1 MERKGWVRKMA
12 NARLKAYKVLLN
24 AVDATASAVIDLK
37 GDFDSLSLQIIGS
50 AANSARTITFEASL
64 DGTNYDDIMGS
75 LVSATATK
83 AVSTTSK
90 DQTWTFP
97 VTDIT
102 RFKVSLTAITGGT
115 ITVVASM
122 TRAV

>member
-1 MERKGWVRKMA
+1 MA

-24 AVDATASAVIDLK
+24 AVDAAANATLDLK
-37 GDFDSLSLQIIGS
+37 GDFDSLTLQIIGS
-50 AANSARTITFEASL
+50 EDNSARTITFEASI

-75 LVSATATK
+75 LVANPATQ

-97 VTDIT
+97 VTDVT

-115 ITVVASM
+115 ITVVSSM
-122 TRAV
+122 TREG

>member
-1 MERKGWVRKMA
+1 MERKGLVRKMA

-37 GDFDSLSLQIIGS
+37 GNFDSLSLQIIGS

-75 LVSATATK
+75 LGSSPSTQ

-90 DQTWTFP
+90 DQTWKFP
-97 VTDIT
+97 VTDVT
-102 RFKVSLTAITGGT
+102 RFKVSLTAITAGT
-115 ITVVASM
+115 ITIVASM
-122 TRAV
+122 TRDG

>member
-75 LVSATATK
+75 LGSSPSTQ

-90 DQTWTFP
+90 DQTWKFP
-97 VTDIT
+97 VTDVT
-102 RFKVSLTAITGGT
+102 RFKVSLTAITAGT
-115 ITVVASM
+115 ITIVASM
-122 TRAV
+122 TRDG

>member
-1 MERKGWVRKMA
+1 
-12 NARLKAYKVLLN
+12 LKAYKVLLN

-75 LVSATATK
+75 LGSSPSTQ

-90 DQTWTFP
+90 DQTWKFP
-97 VTDIT
+97 VTDVT
-102 RFKVSLTAITGGT
+102 RFKVSLTAITAGT
-115 ITVVASM
+115 ITIVASM
-122 TRAV
+122 TRDG

>member
-1 MERKGWVRKMA
+1 MA
-12 NARLKAYKVLLN
+12 QARLKAYKVLLN
-24 AVDATASAVIDLK
+24 AAEAAASAVLDLK
-37 GDFDSLSLQIIGS
+37 GDFDSLTLQIVGS
-50 AANSARTITFEASL
+50 AANSARTITFEASV
-64 DGTNYDDIMGS
+64 DGTNYDDIMGA
-75 LVSATATK
+75 LVSSPATQ

-97 VTDIT
+97 VTDVT

-122 TRAV
+122 TREG